1 MKKQYSF
8 IQEAGSFL
16 GLKFDYDDSARKQMF
31 SNTEKNILKKID
43 DLEKHMD
50 PNKVT
55 LYGAGKTAKN
65 LKGWTNNTLK
75 KIDKTTSTI
84 NAAGGIVGG
93 IGGGVVGN
101 ILSRKLFKVKQRNQ
115 IKQII
120 LSSDSPEDC
129 IEKLKQLGTS
139 LALNYCDTV
148 NKVYQKYPNGWKGR
162 IANSINIRNVAAQT
176 VGTIGGTYAGN
187 RLGYLAGNKLGQHMS
202 NTYADKLINKI
213 DSTMKDPGPVPIN
226 FWAPDKHQHPNIFDV

>member
-1 MKKQYSF
+1 MYP
-8 IQEAGSFL
+8 
-16 GLKFDYDDSARKQMF
+16 Y
-31 SNTEKNILKKID
+31 TEKEL
-43 DLEKHMD
+43 MD
-50 PNKVT
+50 VHKMKYPRELSDSDIKQNAQHYSYHK
-55 LYGAGKTAKN
+55 GKNYADYKSGMSAIGGITGG
-65 LKGWTNNTLK
+65 L
-75 KIDKTTSTI
+75 
-84 NAAGGIVGG
+84 AGGSLGYA
-93 IGGGVVGN
+93 
-101 ILSRKLFKVKQRNQ
+101 LSGKLFKVKQRNQ

-139 LALNYCDTV
+139 LALNYCATV

-162 IANSINIRNVAAQT
+162 IANSIKIRYVAAQT
-176 VGTIGGTYAGN
+176 VGTLGGTYAVN
-187 RLGYLAGNKLGQHMS
+187 TLGYLAGNKLGQHMS